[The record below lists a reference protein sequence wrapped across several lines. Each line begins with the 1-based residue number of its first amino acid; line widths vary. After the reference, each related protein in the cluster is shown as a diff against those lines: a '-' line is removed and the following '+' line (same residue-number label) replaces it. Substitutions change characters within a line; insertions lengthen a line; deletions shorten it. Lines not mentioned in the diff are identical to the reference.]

1 MRRRVAAFRPGC
13 PGGGRETLRAMA
25 FRADHAGSSDL
36 GIEPTEGDD
45 FVDLADA
52 PGPADDLGESPSSA
66 VRERAADQR
75 DRVAED
81 RELAVSRR
89 ERAADER
96 DRLAA
101 ARDECAEG
109 RDQVAGLADREA
121 EGRDRAA
128 ASRELLLP
136 PEELERSGALR
147 RELGRSA
154 ALRRDA
160 ASDRRR
166 SAADRVFSSAER
178 LYAGADRAG
187 AALDREAAASER
199 SATVLDDLTGTYR
212 RGPGFVALDREV
224 ARAKRTHEPLVLAF
238 IDVVGLK
245 AVNDS
250 GGHARGDELLRAVAE
265 TLRAHLRPYDP
276 IVRYGGDEF
285 VCLLSGLDL
294 LGAAHRLAAVNVS
307 LAGPRRTAV
316 TIGLAELELDES
328 LEALLSRADDAL
340 YHQRHHTV
348 DARIV
353 PRPRDWL
360 AQLCEE
366 AGLSHFEL
374 WVRYFELGGMAT
386 PLELEAYLLG
396 ALQPSTREGDLVAH
410 TLKERLA
417 ELGRG
422 HPSSGPVRGV

>member
-1 MRRRVAAFRPGC
+1 M
-13 PGGGRETLRAMA
+13 
-25 FRADHAGSSDL
+25 
-36 GIEPTEGDD
+36 
-45 FVDLADA
+45 
-52 PGPADDLGESPSSA
+52 
-66 VRERAADQR
+66 
-75 DRVAED
+75 
-81 RELAVSRR
+81 SRR
-89 ERAADER
+89 ERAAEDR

-109 RDQVAGLADREA
+109 RDQVAALADRVA
-121 EGRDRAA
+121 EERDRAA

-147 RELGRSA
+147 RELGRSS

-166 SAADRVFSSAER
+166 AAADRVFSSAER

-187 AALDREAAASER
+187 AAVDREAAASER

-224 ARAKRTHEPLVLAF
+224 ARAQRTHDRLVLAF
-238 IDVVGLK
+238 VDVVGLK

-265 TLRAHLRPYDP
+265 TLRTHLRPYDP
-276 IVRYGGDEF
+276 IVRFGGDEF

-294 LGAAHRLAAVNVS
+294 FGAARRLAAVNLN
-307 LAGPRRTAV
+307 LAGPGRTAV
-316 TIGLAELELDES
+316 TIGLAELEPGES

-340 YHQRHHTV
+340 YHQRRHDV
-348 DARIV
+348 DDRV
-353 PRPRDWL
+353 FPRTRDWL
-360 AQLCEE
+360 DQLCED

-386 PLELEAYLLG
+386 PPELEAYLLG
-396 ALQPSTREGDLVAH
+396 TLQPSTREADLVLH
-410 TLKERLA
+410 TLNERMA
-417 ELGRG
+417 ELARA
-422 HPSSGPVRGV
+422 SN